1 MWRGLAP
8 PIKSESENMK
18 TINELHTMLER
29 LILCGHADS
38 EFALIDKTSEDYRG
52 VEGLII
58 MVKDIEP
65 EEGKALHYENHD
77 HKAVHAEV
85 IEMEGDEIETEIEV
99 IFESEMYK

>member
-38 EFALIDKTSEDYRG
+38 EFALIDKTSEDYSG
-52 VEGLII
+52 VKGLII
-58 MVKDIEP
+58 MIKDIETEDVA
-65 EEGKALHYENHD
+65 EE
-77 HKAVHAEV
+77 
-85 IEMEGDEIETEIEV
+85 ETEDTDVEV
-99 IFESEMYK
+99 IFESEMYNR